1 MSDKNVRRVLQ
12 SVQVHRNDAPFYP
25 PIGKKFKFTDAELKD
40 IEKLNPAALE
50 APTPEEE
57 DEQVVEAPTPVV
69 DENVTRVAD
78 TKPKAG
84 GTTAKPKADEGDL

>member
-1 MSDKNVRRVLQ
+1 MSDKNVRKVLQ

-50 APTPEEE
+50 APSPEDE
-57 DEQVVEAPTPVV
+57 DEQIVEAPAPVA
-69 DENVTRVAD
+69 EN
-78 TKPKAG
+78 KPAANTGKPAG
-84 GTTAKPKADEGDL
+84 GKPAASKDEGDL